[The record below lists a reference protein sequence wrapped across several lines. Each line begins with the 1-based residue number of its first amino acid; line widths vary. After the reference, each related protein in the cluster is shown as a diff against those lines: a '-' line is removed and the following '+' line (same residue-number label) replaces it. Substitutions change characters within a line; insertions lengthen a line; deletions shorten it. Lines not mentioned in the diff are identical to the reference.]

1 MRFVNMEAACTEQEL
16 LQMLPRNDKVNEGVR
31 FAEGEGK
38 PLMHFKKKGKNIRMR
53 CEILDRPTKDNGFLM
68 GTYFAG
74 RTKQVGDKTRL
85 YGVIVTEP
93 YFHLI
98 WLALV
103 AYFVWMCIAKA
114 GFSVVPICLIV
125 FVYFMFRGEYKKQPR
140 IKAYLARACKR
151 ASAKKTL
158 E

>member
-1 MRFVNMEAACTEQEL
+1 MYFVNMEAACSEEAL
-16 LQMLPRNDKVNEGVR
+16 LKTLQNNERVNEGVR
-31 FAEGEGK
+31 FAEGDGK
-38 PLMHFKKKGKNIRMR
+38 PHMHYKKKGKNIRMR

-74 RTKQVGDKTRL
+74 RTKQIGDKTKL

-98 WLALV
+98 WLFLV
-103 AYFVWMCIAKA
+103 GYFIWMCIAKA
-114 GFSVVPICLIV
+114 AFSVVPVCLIV
-125 FVYFMFRGEYKKQPR
+125 FVYFMFRGEYKKQKR

-151 ASAKKTL
+151 AS
-158 E
+158 ERS